1 MGVVCFNCLK
11 CSVYIRRIGLVLLNR
26 RILLLLSKIWN
37 VWCSFRAHSIIITS
51 MSSISTVYFLSYFID
66 VDDFFSE
73 WFIFI
78 CLIMK
83 TEMLFK
89 SFSAIGKYAKTVSE
103 KMQLRNVCQKMLCK
117 YTEIFLLCRC
127 LIN

>member
-26 RILLLLSKIWN
+26 RILLLLSKMWN
-37 VWCSFRAHSIIITS
+37 VWCSFRAHSIIIIS

-78 CLIMK
+78 CLIY
-83 TEMLFK
+83 ENWNVIQELFCHRQICK
-89 SFSAIGKYAKTVSE
+89 DSFRENAIAKRLSENVMQIYWKIFAVSI
-103 KMQLRNVCQKMLCK
+103 VW
-117 YTEIFLLCRC
+117 
-127 LIN
+127 